1 MNCIVKTPGSQAVP
15 FFRLMDHLLSDAL
28 DHVAPAQALPAPVD
42 VSEDDSNVY
51 VRADLP
57 GFTKD
62 EIDIKIEKGVLSIEA
77 QRTQK
82 VEENTERYFRRE
94 RRANSLSRRLSVP
107 HEVTESAVTAG
118 YKDGVLTLTLPKSP
132 KDTPRKVSI
141 N

>member
-1 MNCIVKTPGSQAVP
+1 MNCIVKTPGTQAVP

-28 DHVAPAQALPAPVD
+28 DHSTPAQALPAPVD
-42 VSEDDSNVY
+42 VSEDDTNVY

-62 EIDIKIEKGVLSIEA
+62 EIDVKIEKGVLSIEA

-82 VEENTERYFRRE
+82 VEEGTERYFRRE
-94 RRANSLSRRLSVP
+94 RRATSLTRRLAVP
-107 HEVTESAVTAG
+107 QEVTESAVTAG